1 MTTQQ
6 LQARYLYFNENK
18 TQKEIAAAVG
28 VTDRTL
34 YNWIRQ
40 YAWHQQR
47 EATNSTMALIADNI
61 GNQLLSFQRSI
72 ERHNEE
78 GDCTPTPEEI
88 VLQNKLISGLVSMK
102 KYPRKGQVTEY
113 MESFLHF
120 ADEQNRQIGDILFD
134 LFVQYTGKQ
143 ATTPRNRKEKDLE
156 KPENAPEK
164 NAETLTDKAIAPV
177 SALLLQP
184 EKSGN
189 KTESGKP
196 STEEARI
203 TPADFEE
210 YGYLIGSRHLRDV
223 TYDYGIKFK
232 GRVEDKIWLEYTLFQ
247 YCLPPAERRFINDIE
262 ELDREMPR
270 EKMYAQI
277 DAYLKSNGRAR
288 MAA

>member
-1 MTTQQ
+1 MTSQQ

-40 YAWHQQR
+40 YSWHQQR
-47 EATNSTMALIADNI
+47 EATNSTMTLIADNI

-88 VLQNKLISGLVSMK
+88 GLQNKLISGLVRMK

-120 ADEQNRQIGDILFD
+120 ADEQNETIGDILFD
-134 LFVQYTGKQ
+134 LYCQYTGKEKS
-143 ATTPRNRKEKDLE
+143 TPRNRKEKDAE
-156 KPENAPEK
+156 KPENVLEK
-164 NAETLTDKAIAPV
+164 QVETLTDKAIDPI
-177 SALLLQP
+177 SALLPQP

-189 KTESGKP
+189 ETENENWSA
-196 STEEARI
+196 TDINI
-203 TPADFEE
+203 TPAEFER
-210 YGYLIGSRHLRDV
+210 YKQYIGARYLRDLSRG
-223 TYDYGIKFK
+223 DEINLR
-232 GRVEDKIWLEYTLFQ
+232 GRYEDRVWLEYNLFQ
-247 YCLPPAERRFINDIE
+247 YCLPPDQRKFIKDANI
-262 ELDREMPR
+262 LAQVMTPH
-270 EKMYAQI
+270 KVYALV
-277 DAYLKSNGRAR
+277 DTYLKLNGKAR